1 MCLNYS
7 SIYENLNE
15 VLKFQSC
22 MYFSVTFIDYE
33 AGGLC
38 DGLKLPKALLRYQ
51 FCEFLM
57 VWEMTELVVSG
68 NIASVFCL
76 EGAQFESQRAQWL
89 S

>member
-1 MCLNYS
+1 MYLKYS
-7 SIYENLNE
+7 NIYENLNE

-33 AGGLC
+33 AGGPC
-38 DGLKLPKALLRYQ
+38 DALRLRRALLQYQ

-57 VWEMTELVVSG
+57 VWEMTELVGSG
-68 NIASVFCL
+68 SIASVFCL
-76 EGAQFESQRAQWL
+76 EGAQFESQLAQWL